1 MVRPFDFAL
10 KLTAS
15 LAVLAAVWAFD
26 GQPAQAQQTMAQAQ
40 PDVSGLSDRIDRLQR
55 DVDVLQRQLA
65 RRGGAPAGSS
75 GAPAAGGDAAPSS
88 FIDQTQSHFD
98 SIDDQMRELTNR
110 LEEVTNQVNQLSAK
124 LDRLSKDVDFRLNA
138 LEHGGQPGAAGAPPS
153 QSGQN
158 GAGQNTSPPQNLG
171 QAQVAPG
178 GKKLVLVPGPS
189 GAAASEG
196 GAAPANA
203 PANGVELPQGSPEA
217 QYEFAYG
224 LLLQAQR
231 EQTDFSRPEQAFR
244 EFLKANPNHRLAGN
258 ANYWLG
264 ETYYARKDY
273 QDAAATFAEGLKK
286 YPKSEKAPDNLLKLG
301 MTLAV
306 LKRKNDA
313 CGALAQLS
321 RLYPSAAPQVK
332 NTATRER
339 TRLGCQG

>member
-1 MVRPFDFAL
+1 MVRPYHLAL
-10 KLTAS
+10 KLTAA
-15 LAVLAAVWAFD
+15 LAALVAVWAFD
-26 GQPAQAQQTMAQAQ
+26 GRPAQAQQQ

-65 RRGGAPAGSS
+65 RRGSAPAGAP
-75 GAPAAGGDAAPSS
+75 GAAAAGGDAAPSS

-98 SIDDQMRELTNR
+98 SVDDQMRELTNR

-124 LDRLSKDVDFRLNA
+124 LDRMSKDTDFRLNA
-138 LEHGGQPGAAGAPPS
+138 LEHGGQPGGAGAPPPAA
-153 QSGQN
+153 QN
-158 GAGQNTSPPQNLG
+158 AAPPQNLS
-171 QAQVAPG
+171 QPQVAPG

-189 GAAASEG
+189 GAAAPSES

-203 PANGVELPQGSPEA
+203 NPNAVELPQGSPEA

-231 EQTDFSRPEQAFR
+231 EQTDFTRPEQAFR

-273 QDAAATFAEGLKK
+273 QDAASTFAEGLKK

-301 MTLAV
+301 MSLA
-306 LKRKNDA
+306 LLNRKNDA
-313 CGALAQLS
+313 CGALAQLN

-332 NTATRER
+332 NTAQRER
-339 TRLGCQG
+339 TRLGCAG